1 MGEIDYAKTEN
12 CSAGEDYELLMSSV
26 ICGEHEL
33 LFLDT
38 LLGEY
43 LATKAVN

>member
-1 MGEIDYAKTEN
+1 MGDFDYAKTVH
-12 CSAGEDYELLMSSV
+12 CSEGEDYALLMSEV

-38 LLGEY
+38 LLGECF
-43 LATKAVN
+43 APKAVN